1 MRVCVC
7 LGCRLLVTT
16 LCVGL
21 AMHMKC
27 QNDNVCISFLVCVTI
42 VVNSAKEVM
51 FSLAFVCLFVSSFSK
66 NSPLIITKFGERV
79 EYGPLDFGN
88 PSHVALG
95 LESG

>member
-1 MRVCVC
+1 
-7 LGCRLLVTT
+7 
-16 LCVGL
+16 
-21 AMHMKC
+21 
-27 QNDNVCISFLVCVTI
+27 
-42 VVNSAKEVM
+42 M